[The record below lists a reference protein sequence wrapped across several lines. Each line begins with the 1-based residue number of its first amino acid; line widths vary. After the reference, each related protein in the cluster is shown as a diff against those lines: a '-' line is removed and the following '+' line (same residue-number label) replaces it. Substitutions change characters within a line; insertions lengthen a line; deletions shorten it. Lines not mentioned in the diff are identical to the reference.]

1 MPTGMGA
8 RKRASADGAAVER
21 CRMSG
26 WSAGPSDTDRAGLTL
41 SGLTQ
46 VWPPAALSRSARESS
61 TSDALHRSPSRT
73 LSERLAPCLLCRS
86 SSTAR
91 FIHTKG
97 SIMRSLRSLSA
108 LLLALVACSH
118 AQPPPSPPPAQA
130 IAVPAPPPPAP
141 APAPEPVAA
150 RPPPEVAPASIYFD
164 YDASELS
171 PASRAVLQDFLDQA
185 RSRPDQS
192 VRIEGNCDERGSRE
206 YNLALGQR
214 RAEAARKYL
223 ENLGMDTSRITT
235 VSNGKE
241 RPRTSGSDEAAWN
254 ENRRDDLIP
263 TSGNVGV
270 SSAAE
275 PASR

>member
-1 MPTGMGA
+1 
-8 RKRASADGAAVER
+8 
-21 CRMSG
+21 
-26 WSAGPSDTDRAGLTL
+26 
-41 SGLTQ
+41 
-46 VWPPAALSRSARESS
+46 
-61 TSDALHRSPSRT
+61 
-73 LSERLAPCLLCRS
+73 
-86 SSTAR
+86 
-91 FIHTKG
+91 
-97 SIMRSLRSLSA
+97 MRSLRSLSA

-118 AQPPPSPPPAQA
+118 AQPPPTPPPAQA
-130 IAVPAPPPPAP
+130 IAAPPPP

-164 YDASELS
+164 YDTSELS
-171 PASRAVLQDFLDQA
+171 PASRPVLQDLLDQA
-185 RSRPDQS
+185 RARPDQS

-214 RAEAARKYL
+214 RAEAARNYL

-241 RPRTSGSDEAAWN
+241 RPRASGSDEAAWK

>member
-1 MPTGMGA
+1 
-8 RKRASADGAAVER
+8 
-21 CRMSG
+21 
-26 WSAGPSDTDRAGLTL
+26 
-41 SGLTQ
+41 
-46 VWPPAALSRSARESS
+46 
-61 TSDALHRSPSRT
+61 
-73 LSERLAPCLLCRS
+73 
-86 SSTAR
+86 
-91 FIHTKG
+91 
-97 SIMRSLRSLSA
+97 MRSLRSLSA
-108 LLLALVACSH
+108 LLLALVGCSH
-118 AQPPPSPPPAQA
+118 AQPPPTPPPAQA
-130 IAVPAPPPPAP
+130 IAAPAPPPPAP

-185 RSRPDQS
+185 RARPDQS

-241 RPRTSGSDEAAWN
+241 RPRTSGSDEAALK

>member
-1 MPTGMGA
+1 
-8 RKRASADGAAVER
+8 
-21 CRMSG
+21 
-26 WSAGPSDTDRAGLTL
+26 
-41 SGLTQ
+41 
-46 VWPPAALSRSARESS
+46 
-61 TSDALHRSPSRT
+61 
-73 LSERLAPCLLCRS
+73 
-86 SSTAR
+86 
-91 FIHTKG
+91 
-97 SIMRSLRSLSA
+97 MRSLRSLSA
-108 LLLALVACSH
+108 LLLAVVACSH
-118 AQPPPSPPPAQA
+118 AQPPPTPPPAQA
-130 IAVPAPPPPAP
+130 IAAPAP
-141 APAPEPVAA
+141 PAPEPVAA

-185 RSRPDQS
+185 RAHPDQS

-214 RAEAARKYL
+214 RAEVARKYL

-241 RPRTSGSDEAAWN
+241 RPRTSGSDEAALK

-263 TSGNVGV
+263 TSGNVGL

>member
-1 MPTGMGA
+1 MICIDHPRGG
-8 RKRASADGAAVER
+8 
-21 CRMSG
+21 
-26 WSAGPSDTDRAGLTL
+26 
-41 SGLTQ
+41 
-46 VWPPAALSRSARESS
+46 
-61 TSDALHRSPSRT
+61 

-118 AQPPPSPPPAQA
+118 AQPPPTPPPAQA
-130 IAVPAPPPPAP
+130 I
-141 APAPEPVAA
+141 AA

-164 YDASELS
+164 YATSELS
-171 PASRAVLQDFLDQA
+171 PASRPVLQDLLDQA
-185 RSRPDQS
+185 RARPDQS

-214 RAEAARKYL
+214 RAETARKYL

-241 RPRTSGSDEAAWN
+241 RPRASGSDEAAWK
-254 ENRRDDLIP
+254 ENRRDD
-263 TSGNVGV
+263 
-270 SSAAE
+270 
-275 PASR
+275 

>member
-1 MPTGMGA
+1 
-8 RKRASADGAAVER
+8 
-21 CRMSG
+21 
-26 WSAGPSDTDRAGLTL
+26 
-41 SGLTQ
+41 
-46 VWPPAALSRSARESS
+46 
-61 TSDALHRSPSRT
+61 
-73 LSERLAPCLLCRS
+73 
-86 SSTAR
+86 
-91 FIHTKG
+91 
-97 SIMRSLRSLSA
+97 MRSLRSLSA

-118 AQPPPSPPPAQA
+118 AQPPPTPPPAQA
-130 IAVPAPPPPAP
+130 IAAPAPPPPAP

-185 RSRPDQS
+185 RARPDQS

>member
-1 MPTGMGA
+1 MFHPYERLDHAIAPITLRSPPGPRGLLARAATSHSASGASDRGAGSASAGA
-8 RKRASADGAAVER
+8 RS
-21 CRMSG
+21 
-26 WSAGPSDTDRAGLTL
+26 
-41 SGLTQ
+41 
-46 VWPPAALSRSARESS
+46 
-61 TSDALHRSPSRT
+61 
-73 LSERLAPCLLCRS
+73 
-86 SSTAR
+86 
-91 FIHTKG
+91 
-97 SIMRSLRSLSA
+97 
-108 LLLALVACSH
+108 
-118 AQPPPSPPPAQA
+118 
-130 IAVPAPPPPAP
+130 
-141 APAPEPVAA
+141 APEPVAA

-185 RSRPDQS
+185 RARPDQS

-241 RPRTSGSDEAAWN
+241 RPRASGTDEAAWK